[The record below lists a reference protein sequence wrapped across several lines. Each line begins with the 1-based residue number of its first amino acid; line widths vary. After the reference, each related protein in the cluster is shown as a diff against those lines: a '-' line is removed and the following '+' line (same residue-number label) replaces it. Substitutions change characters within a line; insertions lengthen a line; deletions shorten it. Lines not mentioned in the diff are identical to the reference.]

1 MDRWVIRKVDVKE
14 TSDINQETEEVD
26 NNVVTTPCQ
35 SDMKRSVVE
44 PSSSGQQQP
53 KRRNCQE
60 DFIQYGFVCHVVN
73 DVHHPQCVICLEV
86 LANESLKPA
95 KMKRHLQ
102 CKHQS
107 FTNKPID
114 FFRRKK
120 MELQGLKQVITKN
133 VALPVKAQM
142 ASYEVAYL
150 IAQRK
155 KPHTTGEEL
164 TKPAALAIIVHR
176 EALACKAIVP
186 ELKTIF
192 DTAVKIVNYI
202 ISRPLKA
209 RLLASLCKDMG
220 SDHEALLLHTEIRW
234 LSRGKVFT
242 RLYQLRD
249 EVLLFLLES
258 GSEFS
263 VFMTDSNWLGKL
275 VYLSCIFDKL
285 NELNLSI
292 QGPNTNILSLF
303 DKINAF
309 SKKLERWISRAEEG
323 NIEMFPE
330 LEEFGE
336 ENELCLD
343 NLKAIIVNHLQNI
356 FNHFKKYFLEEADLE

>member
-1 MDRWVIRKVDVKE
+1 MLFCLALEGKCTGDDIFMALDKKLHELELSWDR
-14 TSDINQETEEVD
+14 
-26 NNVVTTPCQ
+26 
-35 SDMKRSVVE
+35 
-44 PSSSGQQQP
+44 
-53 KRRNCQE
+53 
-60 DFIQYGFVCHVVN
+60 
-73 DVHHPQCVICLEV
+73 CVGICTDGAGAMLG
-86 LANESLKPA
+86 
-95 KMKRHLQ
+95 
-102 CKHQS
+102 
-107 FTNKPID
+107 
-114 FFRRKK
+114 KK
-120 MELQGLKQVITKN
+120 KGLKAKVHN
-133 VALPVKAQM
+133 VA
-142 ASYEVAYL
+142 
-150 IAQRK
+150 
-155 KPHTTGEEL
+155 PHIRFTRC
-164 TKPAALAIIVHR
+164 IIHR

-186 ELKTIF
+186 ELKTVF

-202 ISRPLKA
+202 KSRPLNA
-209 RLLASLCKDMG
+209 RLFASLCKDMG

-249 EVLLFLLES
+249 EVRLFLLNS

-343 NLKAIIVNHLQNI
+343 NLKAMIVNHLRNLL
-356 FNHFKKYFLEEADLE
+356 NHFKKYFLEESDLEQHDWIRMPFTAPRNHLPSDLEEALLELSSDRTLRLKFGSTTLNEFWISVSEEYPGLSKAALNILTPIGSTYLCETTYLLCINIYQE